1 MGEAGVPQRVAG
13 EIRDHETD
21 AGEVERLR
29 IAAIEHPR
37 DAEQDRHA
45 GADEQ
50 QRARVGKLPRLQID
64 DEPRKPPVDVDGS
77 DCSREPA
84 GSVPKS
90 GSCHTGSWSD
100 RRLSV
105 SMRACA
111 SATARSEKSYQP
123 GGALFGMTRF
133 ADRVERISISG
144 IREVFEAAGEDAINL
159 GLGQPDFPT
168 PEHARQAAVDAIEAG
183 DADGY
188 TENKGRLELR
198 EAIAAKHRRDQGIEV
213 DPADII
219 ATSGGSEALHI
230 ALAAHVDAGQ
240 EVIIP
245 DPGFVSY
252 DALTK
257 LVGGEPVPVGLRDD
271 LTLDPAAVER
281 AITDDTAAF
290 VINSPANPTGAV
302 ASESDIREFAHI
314 ADEHDVVCV
323 SDEVYEYTVFE
334 GEHHSPIQYAESD
347 NVVVVNS
354 ASKLFSMTGWR
365 LGWVTAASE
374 RIERMLRVHQY
385 TQACASA
392 PAQFAAEAALDGPQD
407 VIEAMTD
414 SFQRR
419 RDILLDGLAEY
430 DIECPTPHGAF
441 YAMPRVP
448 EGFVDEC
455 IDRGVIVVPG
465 EAFGDGGEGLARIS
479 YATDEETLREAIE
492 IMGEAAA
499 AVR

>member
-1 MGEAGVPQRVAG
+1 MGAVA
-13 EIRDHETD
+13 
-21 AGEVERLR
+21 
-29 IAAIEHPR
+29 PY
-37 DAEQDRHA
+37 
-45 GADEQ
+45 
-50 QRARVGKLPRLQID
+50 VGM
-64 DEPRKPPVDVDGS
+64 S
-77 DCSREPA
+77 
-84 GSVPKS
+84 
-90 GSCHTGSWSD
+90 
-100 RRLSV
+100 
-105 SMRACA
+105 
-111 SATARSEKSYQP
+111 
-123 GGALFGMTRF
+123 RF

-144 IREVFEAAGEDAINL
+144 IRDVFEAAGDDAINL

-168 PEHARQAAVDAIEAG
+168 PKHARQAAVDAIEAG

-188 TENKGRLELR
+188 TENKGRIELR
-198 EAIAAKHRRDQGIEV
+198 DAIAAKYERDQGLDI
-213 DPADII
+213 DPDDVI
-219 ATSGGSEALHI
+219 ATSGGSEALHL
-230 ALAAHVDAGQ
+230 ALAAHVDAGE

-257 LVGGEPVPVGLRDD
+257 LVGGDPVPVGLRED
-271 LTLDPAAVER
+271 LTLDPAAVEN

-302 ASESDIREFAHI
+302 ADEADIRAFARI

-334 GEHHSPIQYAESD
+334 GEHHSPLEYAEGD
-347 NVVVVNS
+347 NIVVVNS

-365 LGWVTAASE
+365 LGWVTASSD

-407 VIEAMTD
+407 VVSEMTD
-414 SFQRR
+414 SFRRR
-419 RDILLDGLAEY
+419 RDILLDGLAEH
-430 DIECPTPHGAF
+430 DIECPTPQGAF

-448 EGFVDEC
+448 DGFVEEC
-455 IDRGVIVVPG
+455 IDRGVIVVRG
-465 EAFGDGGEGLARIS
+465 DAFGEQGAGLARIS
-479 YATDEETLREAIE
+479 YATDEDALSEAIE